1 MVQEMIQL
9 KEQMML
15 QIQGA
20 RLEIAD
26 LKKKKIDKRAKA
38 WESAEGT
45 VDAKKDYV
53 RSQVSDLDCQIDV
66 LNADIELYYN
76 QIGILDEKI
85 ELELF
90 KDE

>member
-1 MVQEMIQL
+1 MIQL

-38 WESAEGT
+38 WGSAEGT

-53 RSQVSDLDCQIDV
+53 RSQVSDLDCQVDV

-76 QIGILDEKI
+76 QISILDEKI